1 MSIVPRPAR
10 APAGPK
16 VTRPAGR
23 SRPASHAFTAPCRE
37 TDVVLQRAEAAQ
49 DRVRRPRLPGR
60 WSLRPRPGPCAAAG
74 GCDVRSRGR
83 AAANLRS
90 RAGDRS
96 ADGPDPA
103 EPYRASAACQIRC
116 PLPRWGSAGLSASEA
131 AEGHRHPW
139 TACRCATGAPAPGH
153 LGLCVARTDCRAV
166 TDPAAG
172 RPRSGRCRQDAGLCR
187 RAARCHPD
195 PGRLP
200 AGIGDGLRADAERG
214 PARAGDLAGGD
225 ELPGNAGGGV
235 TRIAYPIPAAA
246 QPGYGSVA
254 ANVGMRVLRSD
265 LRPGLLAWRDGTR
278 WARVVSLPFAVLYGK
293 IQASTDQDHR
303 LILSMRATGAFT

>member
-1 MSIVPRPAR
+1 VPRPAR
-10 APAGPK
+10 APAGPN

-23 SRPASHAFTAPCRE
+23 SRPASHAFTAPWRE
-37 TDVVLQRAEAAQ
+37 THAVLQRAEAAQ

-90 RAGDRS
+90 RARDRS
-96 ADGPDPA
+96 ADGADPA

-116 PLPRWGSAGLSASEA
+116 PPPDGAAPGCQLVRLPRVTVTVDCVPLRDRRTGTWSPGLVRGQDRLPGGDPSSRLAGHALDDFASK
-131 AEGHRHPW
+131 
-139 TACRCATGAPAPGH
+139 
-153 LGLCVARTDCRAV
+153 
-166 TDPAAG
+166 
-172 RPRSGRCRQDAGLCR
+172 DAGLGR

-246 QPGYGSVA
+246 PPSCGSVA
-254 ANVGMRVLRSD
+254 ANAGMRLLRSD
-265 LRPGLLAWRDGTR
+265 LRPGLLAWRYGTH
-278 WARVVSLPFAVLYGK
+278 WYASLACLSQCCTARFRPAQTK
-293 IQASTDQDHR
+293 IID
-303 LILSMRATGAFT
+303 